1 MTNPETYKTN
11 TSKFGILTKDDKH
24 EYMFATE
31 AEVTDGIL
39 RLACPDVGGGN
50 LANHRGCRNSVKM
63 MSDPNFQPK
72 AVIFF
77 VGTLGSFGRGLYWV
91 HRFDLNESSYYVRD
105 TGGSKAVPREYNRLN
120 KRTGLYKTTIY
131 LIKTE
136 VEGIDW
142 EPPSLL

>member
-1 MTNPETYKTN
+1 
-11 TSKFGILTKDDKH
+11 
-24 EYMFATE
+24 MFATE